1 MQAAMFSLLQTGT
14 TSFPYKAMSS
24 KRQTNIT
31 LTSWT
36 TRFTRVFAHKFTPI
50 PTLAI
55 KTFIIF
61 QWVQRKDHKALS
73 LWLEQQASS
82 RHKKKQQ
89 FYNIRN
95 LLRNK
100 WGIPLTARATILK
113 YTYFDENHLKR
124 SFAIFFSRYS
134 ILQWHLTL
142 DMPMEKSYLYVTK
155 RLWLSYYLTCIG
167 YA

>member
-82 RHKKKQQ
+82 RHKK
-89 FYNIRN
+89 NSNSI
-95 LLRNK
+95 
-100 WGIPLTARATILK
+100 T
-113 YTYFDENHLKR
+113 
-124 SFAIFFSRYS
+124 FAIFFEINEAYRWLQGPQYS
-134 ILQWHLTL
+134 NTLILMKTIWNEVLPSFLVDTVFSN
-142 DMPMEKSYLYVTK
+142 DT
-155 RLWLSYYLTCIG
+155 WLLICPWKNPICMSPKGCDCRIT
-167 YA
+167 